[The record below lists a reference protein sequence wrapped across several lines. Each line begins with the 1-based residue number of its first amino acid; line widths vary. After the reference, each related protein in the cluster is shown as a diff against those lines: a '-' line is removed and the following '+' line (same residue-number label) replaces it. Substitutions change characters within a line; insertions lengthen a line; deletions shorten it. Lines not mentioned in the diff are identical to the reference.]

1 MNIVNFIKIEG
12 LWNRRTPLEVRFDSE
27 FNFLIGPN
35 GTGKTT
41 VINLLAAALTGDF
54 ERLDKIQYKKIII
67 SLKPVSGR
75 KQPSIEITK
84 TQKKNLPYYDIEYI
98 IKPSSTATPIKFDLD
113 RYAEEHYYRG
123 APPRALRE
131 RIRQRFFDI
140 QAQIREMLDVRWL
153 SINRASEDLRPDDE
167 RRVYASAVDKKV
179 SDLSNEIAKYFASLT
194 KQYANATTDF
204 QQESLLSVIS
214 AVSDFRLEEVAKTSN
229 LDDERAALVKVFD
242 LLKMSPLKYEKTLN
256 VHIRNSGEA
265 IKKFHERNPLQ
276 LSELGHIYSV
286 YKAHQL
292 VQQYKNLQE
301 KRAQI
306 FAPRDRFLAVLNELL
321 APRKSVNISDRDEI
335 AFFTQNDRPMDKEDL
350 SSGEKQLFI
359 ILGEALLQQS
369 RAAVY
374 IADEPELSLHITWQE
389 RLTWAI
395 KTLNPRVQ
403 IIFATHSPDI
413 VGSHSDKI
421 IDMEQ
426 IPQ

>member
-1 MNIVNFIKIEG
+1 MNIVNSIRIEG
-12 LWNRRTPLEVRFDSE
+12 LWNRPDPLEIKFDEE

-41 VINLLAAALTGDF
+41 IINLLAAALTGDF
-54 ERLDKIQYKKIII
+54 EKLDKIQYEKITIF
-67 SLKPVSGR
+67 LKALSGR
-75 KQPSIEITK
+75 KQPSIEIVK
-84 TQKKNLPYYDIEYI
+84 SQKKNLPYYDISYV
-98 IKPSSTATPIKFDLD
+98 IKQSASSSPIKFDLD
-113 RYAEEHYYRG
+113 RYAEERFYRG

-140 QAQIREMLDVRWL
+140 QVQIKDMLDVRWL
-153 SINRASEDLRPDDE
+153 SINRASEDARPEDE

-179 SDLSNEIAKYFASLT
+179 SDLSNEIAKYFAGLT
-194 KQYANATTDF
+194 KQYANATIEF

-214 AVSDFRLEEVAKTSN
+214 AVSDFNLERVAKTSN

-242 LLKMSPLKYEKTLN
+242 LLKMKPQKYEKTLN
-256 VHIRNSGEA
+256 SHIRNSNEA
-265 IKKFHERNPLQ
+265 IKKYQERGPLQ

-286 YKAHQL
+286 YKAHHL
-292 VQQYKNLQE
+292 VQQYKELQE
-301 KRAQI
+301 RRAQI
-306 FAPRDRFLAVLNELL
+306 FAPRDLFLGVLNELL
-321 APRKSVNISDRDEI
+321 APRKSVGITDRDEI
-335 AFFTQNDRPMDKEDL
+335 AFFTQSGRPMEKEDL
-350 SSGEKQLFI
+350 SSGEKQLLI

-395 KTLNPRVQ
+395 KSINPRVQ

-413 VGSHSDKI
+413 VGSHSEKI

-426 IPQ
+426 LPQ